1 MFKTKYPVV
10 RFGEP
15 SHSAWAD
22 FYRRNKIK
30 QHIPDN
36 MTVFAEWPP
45 VNDYDL
51 TVFVN
56 KMANL
61 RADVEGGEDEEI
73 MERVERHKFALSHV
87 RPYHI
92 QPRQYSEATA

>member
-1 MFKTKYPVV
+1 MFKTQYPVV
-10 RFGEP
+10 RFGTPE
-15 SHSAWAD
+15 HMAWAD
-22 FYRRNKIK
+22 FFRRNKIK

-61 RADVEGGEDEEI
+61 RAEVEGGADEEI
-73 MERVERHKFALSHV
+73 MERVDRHKFSLSHV
-87 RPYHI
+87 RPYHV
-92 QPRQYSEATA
+92 QPPKSYGAAA